1 MWSVRSRPGSMRVE
15 DCSRLSRWLLSSLL
29 WLVSSRLCLV
39 LPVVVVE
46 CCCRPVMMTTMC
58 LPLLIV
64 TVFVMVV
71 EMMRMM
77 RMLSR
82 SLDMYLE
89 VARYTSSHLTL
100 SRIIYLTIYL
110 DFVEFKV

>member
-1 MWSVRSRPGSMRVE
+1 MWSVRSPPGSMRVAG
-15 DCSRLSRWLLSSLL
+15 CSRLSRLLLSSLL

-39 LPVVVVE
+39 LPVVVE
-46 CCCRPVMMTTMC
+46 CCRPVRTTMMC

-64 TVFVMVV
+64 IVLVV

-77 RMLSR
+77 MMSSR

-89 VARYTSSHLTL
+89 VVRYTSSHLTL
-100 SRIIYLTIYL
+100 SKII
-110 DFVEFKV
+110 